1 MNNTITS
8 REKDLK
14 DKNDVLKRRIEY
26 LEKTQKIETLST
38 PPDTPKSNKGLGA
51 ILGKKDGA
59 GGEGG
64 KGNTDAEIMELQRK
78 LANPPVT
85 YAGEFIDH

>member
-1 MNNTITS
+1 MTAIYKNVESQQQMILELVNNTITS

-14 DKNDVLKRRIEY
+14 DKNDLLRRRIEY

-51 ILGKKDGA
+51 ILGKKE

-64 KGNTDAEIMELQRK
+64 KGNTDAEIMEL
-78 LANPPVT
+78 
-85 YAGEFIDH
+85 